1 MKTMSSLTLGDHER
15 RLAVGESERTY
26 LLHVPSVSAPAAG
39 WPVVLAFHGGGSNP
53 SAMANFSGLSETADK
68 RGFVVVYPA
77 GTGIID
83 AARTFNG
90 GNCCGRAKRLEV
102 DEIAFVTA
110 ILNELPQ
117 LVAVDPRRIYAT
129 GMSNGAL
136 MAYLVAD
143 KLSQRIAAVAPVA
156 GPMGLETCAPSR
168 PVSVIHFHGLADDF
182 VPFHGGVGKKSI
194 SKTNF
199 FSVGHSISAWVA
211 ANGCDALPVLEE
223 LPPQVDDGTQVTRHT
238 FRSAE
243 SSVEVVLYE
252 IHGMGHT
259 WPGRESPYPAL
270 GRVTRNVDA
279 NEAMW
284 EFFARHPLPD

>member
-1 MKTMSSLTLGDHER
+1 
-15 RLAVGESERTY
+15 
-26 LLHVPSVSAPAAG
+26 
-39 WPVVLAFHGGGSNP
+39 
-53 SAMANFSGLSETADK
+53 MASFSGLSETADE

-110 ILNELPQ
+110 ILNELPR
-117 LVAVDPRRIYAT
+117 LLAVDPRRIYAT

-143 KLSQRIAAVAPVA
+143 KLSQRIAAIAPVA
-156 GPMGLETCAPSR
+156 GPMGLETCTPTS
-168 PVSVIHFHGLADDF
+168 PVSVIHFHGVADDF

-199 FSVGHSISAWVA
+199 FSVAHSLAAWVA
-211 ANGCDALPVLEE
+211 ANGCDTSPLVEE
-223 LPPQVDDGTQVTRHT
+223 LPPRVEDGTHVTRHT
-238 FRSAE
+238 YRNARSGA
-243 SSVEVVLYE
+243 EVVLYE

-259 WPGRESPYPAL
+259 WPGRESRYSAL
-270 GRVTRNVDA
+270 GRVTQNVDA
-279 NEAMW
+279 NEVMW
-284 EFFARHPLPD
+284 EFFTRHPRTE